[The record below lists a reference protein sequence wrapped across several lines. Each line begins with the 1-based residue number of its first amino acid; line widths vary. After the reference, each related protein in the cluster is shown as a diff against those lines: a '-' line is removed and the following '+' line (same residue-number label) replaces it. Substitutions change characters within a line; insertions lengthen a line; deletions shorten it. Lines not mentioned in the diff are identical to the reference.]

1 MITTVSSDGDD
12 LVLDIPKEM
21 LEQLHW
27 TEGDTIEWIENE
39 DGSFV
44 LKKV

>member
-39 DGSFV
+39 DGSFA

>member
-1 MITTVSSDGDD
+1 MQTTVSSDGDD